1 MASLDELTLWW
12 CKNGHWLATAFST
25 LKILMADTPNR
36 GAVDANNAGL
46 CSAEFPDALGKAD
59 TVPWRKKDRWRCKQ
73 QHYHTSW
80 NLLAVHCL
88 ILHRRIQPC
97 WLHGGTIGQCW
108 MLGLGCPGCPFLYS
122 EQLWKELWIQMALSV
137 RFSLRTIQ
145 RLYGIV
151 SIESWPYL
159 PSATSMWCVFSSPPL
174 PVGPWFCGRLPAS

>member
-80 NLLAVHCL
+80 NLLAMHCL
-88 ILHRRIQPC
+88 IVHRRIQP
-97 WLHGGTIGQCW
+97 WWNHRSVLSAW
-108 MLGLGCPGCPFLYS
+108 AGLPRPS
-122 EQLWKELWIQMALSV
+122 
-137 RFSLRTIQ
+137 FSLQWTALKGALNSNGSFCQVFSQDNSETIWNC
-145 RLYGIV
+145 LYWILT
-151 SIESWPYL
+151 L
-159 PSATSMWCVFSSPPL
+159 PTFCHLDVMCILLSSPPL
-174 PVGPWFCGRLPAS
+174 PVGPWFCRRLPAS